1 MAARWRILA
10 GIVWALLSICCEPA
24 LATPPPVT
32 LTPTLVLAPS
42 TPSIVAEPSAAP
54 TPSVVPS
61 PPPLLQA
68 TATPTAALP
77 PPLRMALERAR
88 SDLAARLKTPLD
100 EVLLERIVSDEFPAG
115 NLGCPPEGA
124 TPTPGAMPAL
134 VSGWQLTLRVGEATY
149 AYRAR
154 ASELVYCGPR

>member
-1 MAARWRILA
+1 MA
-10 GIVWALLSICCEPA
+10 V
-24 LATPPPVT
+24 
-32 LTPTLVLAPS
+32 
-42 TPSIVAEPSAAP
+42 
-54 TPSVVPS
+54 
-61 PPPLLQA
+61 
-68 TATPTAALP
+68 
-77 PPLRMALERAR
+77 ERAR